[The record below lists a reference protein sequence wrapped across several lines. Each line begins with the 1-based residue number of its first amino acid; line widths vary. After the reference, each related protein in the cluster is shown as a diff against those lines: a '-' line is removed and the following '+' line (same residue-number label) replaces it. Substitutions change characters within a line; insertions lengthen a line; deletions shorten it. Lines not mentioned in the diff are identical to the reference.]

1 MKYSIIINPINEK
14 SQASTHAIDFIS
26 AILKKENCFVNVFFY
41 GYAVKHAFF
50 NDQSWNNLT
59 HNRITLIACSTVAE
73 SYLFKKLEVLPNFK
87 LAGLGQWMEAV
98 VSSDK
103 RVEFV

>member
-14 SQASTHAIDFIS
+14 SQASAHAIDFVS
-26 AILKKENCFVNVFFY
+26 AILKKERCFVNVFFY
-41 GYAVKHAFF
+41 GYAVKQAFF
-50 NDQSWNNLT
+50 NDQSWNKLVN
-59 HNRITLIACSTVAE
+59 NRMTLQVCSTVAE
-73 SYLFKKLEVLPNFK
+73 SYLSRELEIMPHFN
-87 LAGLGQWMEAV
+87 LAGLGQWMEAL